1 MKILPGV
8 TQPWRAQI
16 ARRHTPQPS
25 GYWRYRPCLRWEF
38 GFTCAFCL
46 LHEVDFAPLGVERLG
61 VMQIE
66 HFTPQSLDPALRD
79 LYGNCFYICRLCN
92 RARQNA
98 PNRDPRGRGKLL
110 NPCERSWSDAFT
122 VVNDELLPRDSSDPD
137 AAYTW
142 EAYDLSDPNKTMR
155 RRNRREAIEKRR
167 AFLGW
172 ARDAE
177 LKLQDLA
184 LASGEKAHPRPITR
198 AWPRRA
204 DNLPVTQHGLVLSD
218 RTERHLV
225 GLRNRVANAQAVA
238 ERRARR
244 NASAVDNDGHVVGL
258 VQTQVAR
265 TLRVLGQRHGLV
277 ILSLDRA
284 SSLSLNIMPSSIM
297 LACIMFFVNR

>member
-8 TQPWRAQI
+8 TQPWRTQI

-66 HFTPQSLDPALRD
+66 HFIPQSLDPALRD

-98 PNRDPRGRGKLL
+98 PNHDPRGRGKLL
-110 NPCERSWSDAFT
+110 NPCERSWSDTFT

-172 ARDAE
+172 AREAE

-184 LASGEKAHPRPITR
+184 LASGEKALAEQLRAHSQELRRLAALAYQDLELFSAIPRDYDRSCSCPDS
-198 AWPRRA
+198 AHHS
-204 DNLPVTQHGLVLSD
+204 LPMDLDEQST
-218 RTERHLV
+218 
-225 GLRNRVANAQAVA
+225 
-238 ERRARR
+238 
-244 NASAVDNDGHVVGL
+244 
-258 VQTQVAR
+258 
-265 TLRVLGQRHGLV
+265 
-277 ILSLDRA
+277 SL
-284 SSLSLNIMPSSIM
+284 
-297 LACIMFFVNR
+297 